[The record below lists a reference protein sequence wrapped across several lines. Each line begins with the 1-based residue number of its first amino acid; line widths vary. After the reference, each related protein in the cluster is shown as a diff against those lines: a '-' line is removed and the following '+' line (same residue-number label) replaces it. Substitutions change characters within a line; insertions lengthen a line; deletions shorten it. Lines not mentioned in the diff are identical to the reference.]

1 MTNLHALGEA
11 IAAGDRSSATS
22 ITRAAVDDGT
32 DPRAILAGT
41 GMLPGVCGTGQ
52 PRRGSE
58 AGRCS
63 LETAG
68 TQERMLR
75 DHGPDPPS
83 EPR

>member
-41 GMLPGVCGTGQ
+41 GMLPGGCGTG
-52 PRRGSE
+52 
-58 AGRCS
+58 
-63 LETAG
+63 
-68 TQERMLR
+68 
-75 DHGPDPPS
+75 
-83 EPR
+83 